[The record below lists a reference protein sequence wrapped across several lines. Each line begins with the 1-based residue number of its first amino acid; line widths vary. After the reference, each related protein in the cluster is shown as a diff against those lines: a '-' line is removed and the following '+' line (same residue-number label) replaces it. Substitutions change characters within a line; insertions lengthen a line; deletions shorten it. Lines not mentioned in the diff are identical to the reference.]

1 MSHILRQISVSAS
14 VALLM
19 STSGSFAANIESDL
33 QAHPAEVQVDS
44 NLPSVSK
51 TVEVQAP
58 IDKVWSAIQA
68 RRTSDPMKRKL
79 LSYDG
84 KTAVIKELFPSMPVI
99 GSSNCTYSERE
110 HSAERSIEYKMINSD
125 HFKTFQ
131 GSWHLLPGRKP
142 GTTLVTLTST
152 LDPGVRIPF
161 WMQMAKMNMSKDVK
175 TNIQEVVT
183 LANEKSKL

>member
-1 MSHILRQISVSAS
+1 MSHILHQISVSAS

-19 STSGSFAANIESDL
+19 STSGSFAANAESDL
-33 QAHPAEVQVDS
+33 QTHPAEIQVDS
-44 NLPSVSK
+44 LPSVTR

-58 IDKVWSAIQA
+58 IEKVWSAIQA
-68 RRTSDPMKRKL
+68 RRTSDPTKRKL

-110 HSAERSIEYKMINSD
+110 HSADRSIEYKMINSD
-125 HFKTFQ
+125 HFKAFQ

-161 WMQMAKMNMSKDVK
+161 WMQMAKMNMSRDVK
-175 TNIQEVVT
+175 SNIQEVVT
-183 LANEKSKL
+183 LAK